1 MFDPCPFCV
10 RDPALVL
17 WESEHYCLLADA
29 FPRTAG
35 HVLLVTKDH
44 FASHMHAPEAWTEE
58 LDAAQALVRRFLIEV
73 FGSATF
79 LENGG
84 ARQEVPHAHLHGV
97 PFAAQVP
104 PDWLLTGVL
113 RLVDDWDA
121 VRRECE
127 RRGAYALLETPAG
140 RYVLGRDED
149 YGRLIYAVRR
159 QIVAQTP
166 AEFDPNAGELL
177 RGGPGMVAHTVGL
190 WQTWLTQA

>member
-1 MFDPCPFCV
+1 MLDPCPFCV

-17 WESEHYCLLADA
+17 WESAHYCLLADA

-35 HVLLVTKDH
+35 HVLLVTKEH
-44 FASHMHAPEAWTEE
+44 FASHMHAPEAWTAE
-58 LDAAQALVRRFLIEV
+58 LDAAQSLVRRFLVEV

-97 PFAAQVP
+97 PFAAHVP
-104 PDWLLTGVL
+104 PEWLLSGVM
-113 RLVDDWDA
+113 RPVNDWDG

-127 RRGAYALLETPAG
+127 RRGAYALLETPDG
-140 RYVLGRDED
+140 RYVLGRDAD

-166 AEFDPNAGELL
+166 AEFDPDAGELL
-177 RGGPGMVAHTVGL
+177 RGGPGMVAHTIGL
-190 WQTWLTQA
+190 WQTWQARA